1 LSLYIGTE
9 LAMSGANLLS
19 VGMLHHY
26 MGTPQQSRTRVSTG
40 ILSDGEREFFRGEKE
55 VKDEDGYQRNA
66 RYRARQRMDQIEED
80 LDVLREAGQEDLV
93 EEFVN
98 RFGRVERLER
108 EVEELRAKLDED
120 DGH

>member
-1 LSLYIGTE
+1 
-9 LAMSGANLLS
+9 
-19 VGMLHHY
+19 MLHHY

-40 ILSDGEREFFRGEKE
+40 ILSDGERAFFRGEKE
-55 VKDEDGYQRNA
+55 VKDPDGYQRNA

-108 EVEELRAKLDED
+108 EVQELRAKLDEK
-120 DGH
+120 GGQ

>member
-1 LSLYIGTE
+1 
-9 LAMSGANLLS
+9 
-19 VGMLHHY
+19 

-40 ILSDGEREFFRGEKE
+40 ILSDGERAFFKDEKE
-55 VKDEDGYQRNA
+55 VGDPDGYERNA

-80 LDVLREAGQEDLV
+80 LDVLREASQEDLV

-108 EVEELRAKLDED
+108 EVEELRSKLDED
-120 DGH
+120 DE

>member
-1 LSLYIGTE
+1 MYY
-9 LAMSGANLLS
+9 
-19 VGMLHHY
+19 Y

-40 ILSDGEREFFRGEKE
+40 ILSDGERAFFRDEKE
-55 VKDEDGYQRNA
+55 VEDPDGYQRNA

-80 LDVLREAGQEDLV
+80 LEVLRESGQEDLV

-108 EVEELRAKLDED
+108 EVEELREKLDED
-120 DGH
+120 PE

>member
-1 LSLYIGTE
+1 
-9 LAMSGANLLS
+9 
-19 VGMLHHY
+19 
-26 MGTPQQSRTRVSTG
+26 VSTG
-40 ILSDGEREFFRGEKE
+40 ILSDGERAFFRDEKE
-55 VKDEDGYQRNA
+55 VEDPDGYQRNA

-120 DGH
+120 DGQ